1 VGHTNG
7 CAVQERKGCNSNNDE
22 FNILKRRE
30 DVFKPLVKV
39 LRLVDGD
46 VKPSMGFLF
55 GGLTKAK
62 REVKQCYGNMEDHYK
77 NVMVIVDKKTK
88 GRLDSPLHLTAYLL
102 NPHYSYVDTSLFDD
116 ATIIQ
121 GFITCVETFYHVA
134 EDMQYQVVNKELRL
148 FQNKEAA
155 FVKKLARS
163 YQNFDN
169 ILGI

>member
-62 REVKQCYGNMEDHYK
+62 REVNSA
-77 NVMVIVDKKTK
+77 MVTW
-88 GRLDSPLHLTAYLL
+88 RLTTRMSWLLLT
-102 NPHYSYVDTSLFDD
+102 
-116 ATIIQ
+116 
-121 GFITCVETFYHVA
+121 
-134 EDMQYQVVNKELRL
+134 R
-148 FQNKEAA
+148 
-155 FVKKLARS
+155 R
-163 YQNFDN
+163 
-169 ILGI
+169 